1 MSDKEI
7 MVSEQPEQRE
17 SFPAIIDTN
26 IIAIADEAEKRLEA
40 LNKIKRVALKLTNRN
55 DWVDE
60 SGRPYLQASGAEKV
74 GRLFGVS
81 WQISEPIKEELEGGH
96 FSYTYKGKFYLG
108 GASIEAIGTRSS
120 KDGFFKKYK
129 YAGDERLE
137 LPASEIDRGD
147 VKKSAYT
154 NLLGNGITRLL
165 GIRNLTYDDLKE
177 YAGITQ
183 DQVTRVEFK
192 KGGKQASQ
200 TSRAPSPQPKQE
212 PRPTINDPGAPATE
226 AQVKAIHAILTAMK
240 ISDELG
246 KMEKVKEILGLKEVP
261 TSASKL
267 SKSQASTVIAALQKE
282 AGGEQ

>member
-1 MSDKEI
+1 MDKEV
-7 MVSEQPEQRE
+7 MVSDQEQGE

-26 IIAIADEAEKRLEA
+26 IIAIAEQSEARLGA
-40 LNKIKRVALKLTNRN
+40 LNKIKRVALKLTNPH

-74 GRLFGVS
+74 ARLFGIS
-81 WQISEPIKEELEGGH
+81 WRISEPIKEELEGGH
-96 FSYTYKGKFYLG
+96 FSYTYKGEFALG

-192 KGGKQASQ
+192 KGGRAAPAQ
-200 TSRAPSPQPKQE
+200 TKTPALE
-212 PRPTINDPGAPATE
+212 PVAPATDSAGATE
-226 AQVKAIHAILTAMK
+226 PQIKAIHAILKDRMNIT
-240 ISDELG
+240 DELV
-246 KMEKVKEILGLKEVP
+246 KAQKVQVILGLKEAP
-261 TSASKL
+261 TSMSKL
-267 SKSQASTVIAALQKE
+267 SKAQASQVIEALNKE
-282 AGGEQ
+282 LAGGG